1 MSCCWVGCTLV
12 LPKEPNFRAAG
23 KALEDVKAYLT
34 PLIAAV
40 EAAAEGD
47 KEEQYDVL
55 LSTVEDLL
63 VNSDD
68 AEYLDER
75 GIRMLIADAED
86 ALRDAEAQWPPWHSD
101 GDFVYVGDKI
111 VVFAGD
117 STYGDSPEGDGYQ
130 MLKGLNMFK
139 AVLEAL

>member
-1 MSCCWVGCTLV
+1 MSYCWVGYTLV
-12 LPKEPNFRAAG
+12 LPKEPNFKAAW
-23 KALEDVKAYLT
+23 KALEEVKAYLT
-34 PLIAAV
+34 PLIAAA
-40 EAAAEGD
+40 ENAAD
-47 KEEQYDVL
+47 DSDEERDAL
-55 LSTVEDLL
+55 LSAVADL
-63 VNSDD
+63 VSDFYND

-86 ALRDAEAQWPPWHSD
+86 ALRDAEAQWPPRHSD